1 MLGIDLIRDDPDKVR
16 RALEVRGDSEDID
29 QILQLDERR
38 RHVVHESDELR
49 AHRNEVSR
57 RIGISKD
64 KPVELV
70 KEMRQV
76 GRKIKNLEE
85 STRKLKKI

>member
-38 RHVVHESDELR
+38 RDVVHERDELR

-57 RIGISKD
+57 RFGVS
-64 KPVELV
+64 
-70 KEMRQV
+70 
-76 GRKIKNLEE
+76 
-85 STRKLKKI
+85 